1 VEQDRA
7 QRRIAGG
14 AAYATEGSMKRCLET
29 APLIGATPLVCAAVD
44 EVEFMSDS
52 LKRFLLCCCFA
63 SMGCTN
69 DVEPLPASAIVYG
82 TVFSSSGSPIA
93 GAIVSA
99 DGFDRSCSGPLLA
112 AASGRESDSAG
123 RYRLLVTG
131 AGADSVCVGVQASA
145 LIGGR
150 TTTVTVTGSRV
161 SLRKGAQAFDSVRVD
176 LHFQ

>member
-1 VEQDRA
+1 
-7 QRRIAGG
+7 
-14 AAYATEGSMKRCLET
+14 MKRCLET

-82 TVFSSSGSPIA
+82 TVFSSSRSPIA

-123 RYRLLVTG
+123 RYLPPVSG
-131 AGADSVCVGVQASA
+131 AVAGFVFVSGSA
-145 LIGGR
+145 
-150 TTTVTVTGSRV
+150 T
-161 SLRKGAQAFDSVRVD
+161 A
-176 LHFQ
+176 H